1 MWQKHKIT
9 KKYGLESIKINFS
22 QQTRQQTELLGHQN
36 QPEFIHFCRL
46 SNGVHN
52 GPQRYIVVQSKPSKT
67 LYSIEVR
74 RGLNSDQTIKT
85 SWKFNRRIL

>member
-9 KKYGLESIKINFS
+9 KKYGTEAIKINFS
-22 QQTRQQTELLGHQN
+22 QQTRQQTELLGHRN
-36 QPEFIHFCRL
+36 QPEFIHFYRL
-46 SNGVHN
+46 FNEVHN

-74 RGLNSDQTIKT
+74 RGLDSDQTIKT
-85 SWKFNRRIL
+85 CLRFTRRIL